1 MFHLI
6 SLLLK
11 KFAYGFDYQKGA
23 ILALMKNMSDDTG
36 IVLKLCDLDDEKINQ
51 LNQFQIHNL
60 SEEGSDIFGKQNL
73 KYVSCKIVLNNS
85 ADLIIKNSSD
95 FKKYRKPAAEIKKL
109 KFQWSQKTK
118 VLEKSGF
125 SQKEIIINDIER
137 PKLDKKDFFRKQLH
151 TGIFT
156 TSKAVTYFL
165 KNEAEGK
172 EKKHRFERD
181 TSQSFKK

>member
-51 LNQFQIHNL
+51 LNQVQIHNL

-95 FKKYRKPAAEIKKL
+95 FKKYRKPAAEIKTSCFNGAKKPKYLKRVDFHKRKL
-109 KFQWSQKTK
+109 LLMTLNVRNLIKKIS
-118 VLEKSGF
+118 LENNYTLGSL
-125 SQKEIIINDIER
+125 QHQ
-137 PKLDKKDFFRKQLH
+137 KQLP
-151 TGIFT
+151 I
-156 TSKAVTYFL
+156 S
-165 KNEAEGK
+165 
-172 EKKHRFERD
+172 
-181 TSQSFKK
+181 